1 MEKSENGGQGSPNEQ
16 SVRPGGRT
24 LLSRL
29 ALVNFRNL
37 EHVAFEPAP
46 RLNLIYG
53 DNGHGKTSLIE
64 ALYVLATTRSF
75 RSNRLAE
82 TIRDGEQQ
90 TQLRADVE
98 SFGLKRELRATLS
111 PRGRSFLVD
120 GKRPKRNVDY
130 ALKTPVIAFHPGDLL
145 LASGPATGRRTLLD
159 RILLYLD
166 PAGADARLHYTK
178 ALRDRQKILAEHG
191 PQQTGRIAEQLD
203 AYEQVVATHGSRFA
217 RARQMASEEVI
228 LALAPA
234 FREMAAPG
242 LSIAPTYEPGGSME
256 VEVFRR
262 QLGERRVKD
271 FHRGAATYGPQRDE
285 LHLMIDGRP
294 ARSHASQG
302 QQRLLTLAMKMAELS
317 CVREVTGMEPMLLL
331 DDVSSELDPERTAA
345 VFDLLRQAKS
355 QIFVTTT
362 RPELFRDVQL
372 DRGERADFHVQS
384 GKVGKT
390 SK

>member
-1 MEKSENGGQGSPNEQ
+1 MTEDEVGEKFPPPQ

-29 ALVNFRNL
+29 ALINFRNL
-37 EHVAFEPAP
+37 PHVAFEPAP

-82 TIRDGEQQ
+82 TIREGEEQ

-98 SFGLKRELRATLS
+98 SFGLKRELRATIS

-145 LASGPATGRRTLLD
+145 LASGPASGRRTLLD
-159 RILLYLD
+159 RVLLYLD
-166 PAGADARLHYTK
+166 PAGSDARLQYTK
-178 ALRDRQKILAEHG
+178 AVRERQKILSEHG
-191 PQQTGRIAEQLD
+191 PQSSGRIGDQLD
-203 AYEQVVATHGSRFA
+203 AYEQVVATHGARFA
-217 RARQMASEEVI
+217 KARRMASEEVVA
-228 LALAPA
+228 ALLPA
-234 FREMAAPG
+234 FREMAAPDLG
-242 LSIAPTYEPGGSME
+242 CVTTYEAGGTSS
-256 VEVFRR
+256 VEDFRN
-262 QLGERRVKD
+262 QLAQRRTKD

-285 LHLMIDGRP
+285 LHLTVDGRP

-317 CVREVTGMEPMLLL
+317 CIREVTGMEPMLLL

-345 VFDLLRQAKS
+345 VFDLLRQAKN

-362 RPELFRDVQL
+362 RPELFKDVQL
-372 DRGERADFHVQS
+372 ESGERADFHVLS
-384 GKVGKT
+384 GSVRKT